1 MEESRKC
8 ARCGRELPYEAFY
21 KRGNNALQ
29 SWCKMCQKEHGRLRN
44 GTTGIYKKDIPMNE
58 LVFNN
63 NGKALTNSLLVAQKF
78 GKEHKHVLDGI
89 RKILDTA
96 ENSAVL
102 GMFAASQ
109 YVNEKN
115 STMPM
120 FVMNRDGFTLLAM
133 GFTGKKA
140 MQFKLDYIAAFNNM
154 EASLKKPMSEL
165 EILVHSA
172 QALLD
177 QSKRIDNVEQRLDQM
192 EREREE
198 NGRLLLEVRLSDN
211 VVPEIPLRDKIRQLV
226 NRYAAAANIDQR
238 DVWHKIYEELY
249 YKYKISIRS
258 YKKKARQTNLDVA
271 EEHKFLQPMY
281 DIISNMVRNLES
293 K

>member
-1 MEESRKC
+1 
-8 ARCGRELPYEAFY
+8 
-21 KRGNNALQ
+21 
-29 SWCKMCQKEHGRLRN
+29 
-44 GTTGIYKKDIPMNE
+44 MNE

-78 GKEHKHVLDGI
+78 GKEHRNVLDSI

-96 ENSAVL
+96 ENSAVS
-102 GMFAASQ
+102 GMFAEST
-109 YVNEKN
+109 YVNDKN
-115 STMPM
+115 ATLPM
-120 FVMNRDGFTLLAM
+120 FFMNRDGFTLLAM

-140 MQFKLDYIAAFNNM
+140 MQFKIDYIGAFNQM
-154 EASLKKPMSEL
+154 EQTLKNPEPMSEL
-165 EILVHSA
+165 EILARSA

-177 QSKRIDNVEQRLDQM
+177 HSKRIDKVEQRLDQI

-211 VVPEIPLRDKIRQLV
+211 AVPEISLRDQVRQLV
-226 NRYAAAANIDQR
+226 NRYTAATNIDQR
-238 DVWHKIYEELY
+238 DVWHKIYDELY

-258 YKKKARQTNLDVA
+258 YKKRGRQTNLDIA
-271 EEHKFLQPMY
+271 EEHKFLQQMY
-281 DIISNMVRNLES
+281 DIISNMVRNFES